1 MGYVSA
7 LTDAALDDLQPPAL
21 AMLDPSQL
29 HPCLGEPVMGAID
42 FLNEVIDRYPN
53 AISFAPGAPAPALL
67 EPLDLSAYL
76 QTYLAHLTQTE
87 GLSELQVRR
96 RLFQYGPSRGI
107 INALLAQA
115 LRQDQGLDIAPSS
128 IVVTVGFQEAMFL
141 VLRALFAAPG
151 DVLAVV
157 QPCFVGAMGAARAL
171 DIPLLGID
179 ERDGRVDL
187 EQLHRACTELHAQ
200 GRRVRALYVAPDISN
215 PSGSLLDREQRQAL
229 LDAADAHDFWLL
241 EDNTYGFT
249 VPHAQSVPS
258 LKAMDRKGRVIHM
271 GTFAKIALPG
281 IRVGFV
287 IANQRVAGRPPRLLA
302 DALATLKSM
311 LTVNTSPV
319 CQAIAAGMLLRSG
332 GSLAALGAERAA
344 FYQGKLACLLA
355 ALERELGDLAAAHPA
370 LRWNR
375 PTGGFFVCLQLGV
388 QVDAD
393 LLELSARDHGVLWTP
408 MRMFY
413 LDDGGQHSL
422 RLSCS
427 YLTDAQIDD
436 GVKRLRRFLCDPRVL
451 G

>member
-1 MGYVSA
+1 MSA
-7 LTDAALDDLQPPAL
+7 HASTALADLPPPAM
-21 AMLDPSQL
+21 AMLDPRQL
-29 HPCLGEPVMGAID
+29 HPCLDEPVMGAID
-42 FLNEVIDRYPN
+42 FLNEVIDRYPD
-53 AISFAPGAPAPALL
+53 AISFAPGAPAPTLL
-67 EPLDLSAYL
+67 EPLDLSAHL
-76 QTYLAHLTQTE
+76 QTYLAHLAQTE
-87 GLSELQVRR
+87 GLGELQVRR

-115 LRQDQGLDIAPSS
+115 LRQDQSLDIAPSS

-141 VLRALFAAPG
+141 VLRALFATPG

-171 DIPLLGID
+171 DIPLQGID
-179 ERDGRVDL
+179 EHDGRVDM
-187 EQLHRACTELHAQ
+187 EQLHRACTALRAQ
-200 GRRVRALYVAPDISN
+200 GRRVRALYVAPDVSN
-215 PSGSLLDREQRQAL
+215 PSGSLLDRQQRQAL

-241 EDNTYGFT
+241 EDSTYGFT
-249 VPHAQSVPS
+249 VPQAQRLPS
-258 LKAMDRKGRVIHM
+258 LKAMDRTGRVIHM

-287 IANQRVAGRPPRLLA
+287 IADQCVDGRSPRLLA

-319 CQAIAAGMLLRSG
+319 CQAIAAGMLLSSG

-344 FYQGKLACLLA
+344 FYQGKLARLLA
-355 ALERELGDLAAAHPA
+355 GLQHELGDLAAAHPG

-375 PTGGFFVCLQLGV
+375 PMGGFFVCLQLGV

-413 LDDGGQHSL
+413 LDGGGQHSL

>member
-1 MGYVSA
+1 MSRQPTA
-7 LTDAALDDLQPPAL
+7 DLAAVPQFEA
-21 AMLDPSQL
+21 AMLDPAEL
-29 HPCLGEPVMGAID
+29 HPCLGEPVLGAID
-42 FLNEVIDRYPN
+42 FLNEVIDRYPQ
-53 AISFAPGAPAPALL
+53 AISFAPGAPAAALL
-67 EPLDLSAYL
+67 ESLDLNVYL
-76 QTYLAHLTQTE
+76 QTYLAHMMRTE
-87 GLSELQVRR
+87 GLTEQQVRR

-141 VLRALFAAPG
+141 VLRALFAQPS

-171 DIPLLGID
+171 AIPLLGID
-179 ERDGRVDL
+179 EVDGRVDL
-187 EQLHRACTELHAQ
+187 QALHRACAQLRAQ

-215 PSGSLLDREQRQAL
+215 PSGSLLDRAQRQAL
-229 LDAADAHDFWLL
+229 LDAADAHDFYVL
-241 EDNTYGFT
+241 EDSTYGFT
-249 VPHAQSVPS
+249 LRPEHAVPS
-258 LKAMDRKGRVIHM
+258 LKAMDRSGRVIHL

-287 IANQRVAGRPPRLLA
+287 IADQGVAGQPPRVLA

-311 LTVNTSPV
+311 VTVNTSPV
-319 CQAIAAGMLLRSG
+319 CQAIAAGMLLASG
-332 GSLAALGAERAA
+332 GSLAALGADRAA

-355 ALERELGDLAAAHPA
+355 ALQRELGDVAATHPA

-375 PTGGFFVCLQLGV
+375 PQGGFFVCLHLGV
-388 QVDAD
+388 TVDTA
-393 LLELSARDHGVLWTP
+393 LLELAAREYGVLWTP

-413 LDDGGQHSL
+413 LDEGGQQTL

-427 YLTDAQIDD
+427 YLTEAQIDE
-436 GVKRLRRFLCDPRVL
+436 GVKRLHRFLCDPRVL

>member
-1 MGYVSA
+1 M
-7 LTDAALDDLQPPAL
+7 
-21 AMLDPSQL
+21 AMLDPRQL
-29 HPCLGEPVMGAID
+29 HPCLDEPVMGAID
-42 FLNEVIDRYPN
+42 FLNEVIDRYPD
-53 AISFAPGAPAPALL
+53 AISFAPGAPAPTLL
-67 EPLDLSAYL
+67 EPLDLSAHL
-76 QTYLAHLTQTE
+76 QTYLAHLAQTE
-87 GLSELQVRR
+87 GLGELQVRR

-115 LRQDQGLDIAPSS
+115 LRQDQSLDIAPSS

-141 VLRALFAAPG
+141 VLRALFATPG

-171 DIPLLGID
+171 DIPLQGID
-179 ERDGRVDL
+179 EHDGRVDM
-187 EQLHRACTELHAQ
+187 EQLHRACTALRAQ
-200 GRRVRALYVAPDISN
+200 GRRVRALYVAPDVSN
-215 PSGSLLDREQRQAL
+215 PSGSLLDRQQRQAL

-241 EDNTYGFT
+241 EDSTYGFT
-249 VPHAQSVPS
+249 VPQAQRLPS
-258 LKAMDRKGRVIHM
+258 LKAMDRTGRVIHM

-287 IANQRVAGRPPRLLA
+287 IADQCVDGRSPRLLA

-319 CQAIAAGMLLRSG
+319 CQAIAAGMLLSSG

-344 FYQGKLACLLA
+344 FYQGKLARLLA
-355 ALERELGDLAAAHPA
+355 GLQHELGDLAAAHPG

-375 PTGGFFVCLQLGV
+375 PMGGFFVCLQLGV

-413 LDDGGQHSL
+413 LDGGGQHSL

>member
-1 MGYVSA
+1 MSVHPS
-7 LTDAALDDLQPPAL
+7 AALADLQPPAL
-21 AMLDPSQL
+21 ATLDPREL
-29 HPCLGEPVMGAID
+29 HPSLGEPVLGAID
-42 FLNEVIDRYPN
+42 FLNEVIDRYPD

-67 EPLDLSAYL
+67 EPLDLSAHL
-76 QTYLAHLTQTE
+76 QTYLAHLAQTE

-115 LRQDQGLDIAPSS
+115 LRQDQGLEIAPSS

-157 QPCFVGAMGAARAL
+157 QPCFVGALGAARAL
-171 DIPLLGID
+171 DIALIGID
-179 ERDGRVDL
+179 EHDGRVDVDR
-187 EQLHRACTELHAQ
+187 LHRACAELRAQ

-215 PSGSLLDREQRQAL
+215 PSGSLLDRGQRQAL

-249 VPHAQSVPS
+249 VPHAHGVPS
-258 LKAMDRKGRVIHM
+258 LKAMDRTGRVIQM

-287 IANQRVAGRPPRLLA
+287 IADQCVADRPPRVLA

-311 LTVNTSPV
+311 VTVNTSPV
-319 CQAIAAGMLLRSG
+319 CQAIAAGMLLGSG
-332 GSLAALGAERAA
+332 GSLAALGADRGA

-355 ALERELGDLAAAHPA
+355 ALQRELGDLAAAHPG

-375 PTGGFFVCLQLGV
+375 PKGGFFVCMHLGIP
-388 QVDAD
+388 VDAA
-393 LLELSARDHGVLWTP
+393 LLELSARDYGVLWTP

-413 LDDGGQHSL
+413 VDDGGQHSL

-427 YLTDAQIDD
+427 YLTDVQIND
-436 GVKRLRRFLCDPRVL
+436 GVGRLRRFLCDPRVL